1 MLQANELELTSQE
14 ITLDNSTEF
23 SMQVVLEEGYDE
35 SIEQEILEIALHHPL
50 RSYKNM
56 IFTSPKETI
65 LKDFQREILSSHIKC
80 EFVFG
85 SPKKALC

>member
-23 SMQVVLEEGYDE
+23 SMQVVLEDSYDE
-35 SIEQEILEIALHHPL
+35 SIEQEILEI
-50 RSYKNM
+50 
-56 IFTSPKETI
+56 
-65 LKDFQREILSSHIKC
+65 SSHIKC
-80 EFVFG
+80 EFVFR

>member
-35 SIEQEILEIALHHPL
+35 SIEQELLEISLHHSL
-50 RSYKNM
+50 RYYKNM
-56 IFTSPKETI
+56 IFTSPSQI
-65 LKDFQREILSSHIKC
+65 ALKDFQREILSSHIKC